1 MKKAFLIIMPILLI
15 ALLVSGIW
23 TYNAF
28 FGTTP
33 LSKSELANL
42 TPDYTPVTQGNWSP
56 WYTDPA
62 DPSATTTWN
71 PTASHNAYLAT
82 IPEQDKA
89 WPVLIDLSLSNPDLF
104 NNKDLGNYPDNA
116 DDWDALAALLQTPE
130 STEIINQLAQ
140 ALNRPVLGCD
150 MHASTDT
157 YEHQARI
164 KNGLE
169 DENWDPNP
177 NPNPMGIK
185 ILLPAL
191 GELRKSTNLLQTAA
205 IIELINNNPDR
216 FVEHINTMYATAA
229 LANENQA
236 IISQLVELAIKSLT
250 NNLIMWSLE
259 EHAGAFTEQHL
270 ASLAATVHNA
280 GIQTFVWEG
289 EALFFRDTFRHLADA
304 SGKLNP
310 ASIQTINTNG
320 SVRTIPTDLPDAQ
333 LDKSFQRIFY
343 THQLI
348 VTQAHQRSLI
358 PWDPSLPASG
368 DIYIQEQPKLNKVG
382 QLLMDILIPA
392 LDKAAARF
400 QAGAQESIAVQTLI
414 ALHRHKHRH
423 NSFPATLADLDQDLI
438 THAPTDIF
446 TGTDLHYIPS
456 PTNTPQSPLLY
467 ALGNDRDDDQ
477 GMYNYEV
484 KAVNTPIDADWPM
497 YSDHK
502 LNQLYPDE

>member
-15 ALLVSGIW
+15 ALLATGIW

-28 FGTTP
+28 FTSKP
-33 LSKSELANL
+33 LSQSELTNL

-56 WYTDPA
+56 WYTDTTG
-62 DPSATTTWN
+62 TTTWN
-71 PTASHNAYLAT
+71 PTASFNAHLAT

-89 WPVLIDLSLSNPDLF
+89 WPVLIDLTLSNPDLF
-104 NNKDLGNYPDNA
+104 KNKDLARYPDEA
-116 DDWDALAALLQTPE
+116 EDWDALAALLQTPE
-130 STEIINQLAQ
+130 TTEVINQLTQ

-157 YEHQARI
+157 YEHQARM

-169 DENWDPNP
+169 DKNWDPNP
-177 NPNPMGIK
+177 NPNPNAMD

-191 GELRKSTNLLQTAA
+191 GKARNAAQLLKSAA
-205 IIELINNNPDR
+205 ILELINNNPDR
-216 FVEHINTMYATAA
+216 FVELVNTMYASASLT
-229 LANENQA
+229 NENQL
-236 IISQLVELAIKSLT
+236 ILSQLVELAIRSVS
-250 NNLIMWSLE
+250 NDLIMWSLE
-259 EHAGAFTEQHL
+259 EYPGAFTDQHL

-289 EALFFRDTFRHLADA
+289 EALFFRDTFRHIADA
-304 SGKLNP
+304 SGNLNP
-310 ASIQTINTNG
+310 ASFQTMNSG
-320 SVRTIPTDLPDAQ
+320 GGVRTIPTNLPDAQ
-333 LDKSFQRIFY
+333 LDKSLQRIFY

-358 PWDPSLPASG
+358 PWDPTLQPSDDL
-368 DIYIQEQPKLNKVG
+368 YEQEKSKLNKVG
-382 QLLMDILIPA
+382 ELLMGILIPA

-414 ALHRHKHRH
+414 ALHRHKLRH
-423 NSFPATLADLDQDLI
+423 NTFPTTLADLDQDLI

-446 TGTDLHYIPS
+446 TGTDLHYNPS
-456 PTNTPQSPLLY
+456 PTNNPQSPLLY
-467 ALGNDRDDDQ
+467 ALGHDRNDDQ
-477 GMYNYEV
+477 GRYIKTV
-484 KAVNTPIDADWPM
+484 KAVTIPTDADWPM

-502 LNQLYPDE
+502 LNQLYPEDE